1 MLKEILERIDKRLS
15 ALNLKESRAAVMS
28 GLSSSAIRNWRRAI
42 KANKEPGVSTKTI
55 AALAPTL
62 NTTAAWLLEG
72 SGPEELVER
81 PIDKTSNEAIVA
93 RTHEARSRANI
104 ALADMAKALGVTE
117 VQYKK
122 FETSTP
128 IAPNLVAQFCKI
140 TLISADW
147 LFSGESDDSYEASS
161 TSRREAL

>member
-1 MLKEILERIDKRLS
+1 
-15 ALNLKESRAAVMS
+15 MS